1 MQLNSQTIMA
11 CLTLSA
17 LLVPSSDCTAQSC
30 KCWSATLSLLTA
42 GADWSCAHM
51 SNITWILFTVWEH
64 KSNNFL
70 RYVKCFLPHFTFNT
84 DFTGFEENFPVNI
97 FTLQFIMQPQEPV
110 RYHWT
115 HIFCQIMDKN
125 IAICCWQWTGGAK
138 KNTDFYLSFNCGL
151 SCITQTILSNPVKW
165 KLHGNKVC
173 FILFLMEKEQR
184 RSEDPCLRYSLSEE
198 SDHSELSCLHAQP
211 FAAGRCGCKVHLM

>member
-1 MQLNSQTIMA
+1 M
-11 CLTLSA
+11 
-17 LLVPSSDCTAQSC
+17 
-30 KCWSATLSLLTA
+30 TA
-42 GADWSCAHM
+42 GADWWCAHM

-70 RYVKCFLPHFTFNT
+70 SYVKWCFLPHFTFNA
-84 DFTGFEENFPVNI
+84 DFTGFAKFWRKFSCKHFYSTVHHAATRACEVSLNTYFLPDYGQKYSHLLLTVNW
-97 FTLQFIMQPQEPV
+97 
-110 RYHWT
+110 R
-115 HIFCQIMDKN
+115 
-125 IAICCWQWTGGAK
+125 GK

-173 FILFLMEKEQR
+173 LILFLVEKEQR
-184 RSEDPCLRYSLSEE
+184 RSEDPCLRYSLSKE